1 MLEEKQRLHVAG
13 AAPQPDLLHEH
24 VGRKQEVST
33 ECAQAAG
40 VKGRPFGG
48 TALGE
53 ERVKLHHKLLFL
65 R

>member
-1 MLEEKQRLHVAG
+1 MLEEKLRLHIAG
-13 AAPQPDLLHEH
+13 AAPWPDLLHEH

-53 ERVKLHHKLLFL
+53 ERV
-65 R
+65 